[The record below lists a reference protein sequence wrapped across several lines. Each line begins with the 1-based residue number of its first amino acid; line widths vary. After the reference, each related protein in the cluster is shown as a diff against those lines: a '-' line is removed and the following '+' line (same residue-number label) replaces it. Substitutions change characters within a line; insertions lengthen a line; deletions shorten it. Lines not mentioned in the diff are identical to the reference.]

1 MNVIRL
7 SQVEVAFG
15 DRKILDTQ
23 SLVIDSGERVVLIG
37 RNGAGKSTLLKVI
50 SGEVVLDDGNRWVKD
65 EARIAYLDQTVPPAL
80 DHSIYEIVLSG
91 LGDIGNYLSRYESL
105 AKDSELT
112 SKKDLDEFSR
122 LTEQLDLLEGWDLKH
137 RVDKILS
144 DLNLD
149 GLQDMNS
156 SSGGM
161 RRRAMLAKALVSNP
175 ELLLLDEPTNHLDI
189 EAIDELQQTLMNL
202 DTALVLVSHDRSLI
216 DAVATRIVEIDRGQ
230 LTSYPGSFAEYQV
243 RKDKENEEELV
254 SNKLFDK
261 QLAKEESWIREGIK
275 ARRTR
280 NEGRVRRLEQMRR
293 ERSQREQRQGNVKL
307 SIEEGQ
313 KSGSTVVEF
322 DQVEFS
328 YEEKILN
335 NFSSLVRRGD
345 RIGVIG
351 RNGSGKS
358 TLLKLMLGEMSPDSG
373 TIKLGTNLEVAYFDQ
388 QRESLDSSKT
398 VKDSVADGN
407 DYVQIGGERRH
418 VVGYLGDFLFSP
430 HYMNAKVS
438 RLSGGEKNRLLLA
451 KLFAKPANLLVLD
464 EPTNDLD
471 IETLELLEEL
481 LTDFQGTVVL
491 VSHDRAFLDG
501 IVTSTMVFEEG
512 KGLNEYV
519 GGYSDWQKQSR
530 KATQVKSDPVNNVLS
545 EKPLQKNQP
554 KKNNKR
560 LGFNER
566 RELEDL
572 PGRIEAL
579 ESELEALTLRMGA
592 ADFYAQDG
600 DAIKLAGQRLA
611 ELNEELESAYL
622 RWEALSERE
631 ETTEENRRKE

>member
-7 SQVEVAFG
+7 SEVEVAFG
-15 DRKILDTQ
+15 DRKVLDNQ
-23 SLVIDSGERVVLIG
+23 SLVINNGERVVLIG

-50 SGEVVLDDGNRWVKD
+50 SGEVGLDDGVRWVKD
-65 EARIAYLDQTVPPAL
+65 DARVAYLDQTVPPAL
-80 DHSIYEIVLSG
+80 DQSIYEVVLSG
-91 LGDIGNYLSRYESL
+91 LGDIGDCLSRYESL
-105 AKDSELT
+105 ANDPDLT
-112 SKKDLDEFSR
+112 DKKNLDEFSR
-122 LTEQLDLLEGWDLKH
+122 LTQQLDLLEGWDLKH
-137 RVDKILS
+137 RVDKILT

-149 GLQDMNS
+149 GRQDMNS

-161 RRRAMLAKALVSNP
+161 RRRAMLARALVSNP

-216 DAVATRIVEIDRGQ
+216 DAVSTRIIEIDRGQ
-230 LTSYPGSFAEYQV
+230 LTSYPGSFAEYKA
-243 RKDKENEEELV
+243 RKDKENEEELA

-261 QLAKEESWIREGIK
+261 QLAKEEAWIREGIK

-293 ERSQREQRQGNVKL
+293 ERSQREERQANVRL
-307 SIEEGQ
+307 AIEEGQ

-322 DQVEFS
+322 DQVGFS
-328 YEEKILN
+328 YEDKILN
-335 NFSSLVRRGD
+335 NFSSVVRRGD
-345 RIGVIG
+345 RVGVIG

-358 TLLKLMLGEMSPDSG
+358 TLLKLMLGKISPDSG
-373 TIKLGTNLEVAYFDQ
+373 SVKLGTNLEVAYFDQ
-388 QRESLDSSKT
+388 QRESLDSTKT
-398 VKDSVADGN
+398 VKESVADGN

-418 VVGYLGDFLFSP
+418 VVGYLGDFLFPP

-451 KLFAKPANLLVLD
+451 KLFARPANLLVLD

-501 IVTSTMVFEEG
+501 IVTSTMVFEEDQ
-512 KGLNEYV
+512 GLKEYV
-519 GGYSDWQKQSR
+519 GGYSDWQKQLR
-530 KATQVKSDPVNNVLS
+530 KEVKGKSELVNNAS
-545 EKPLQKNQP
+545 QKSPLQKP
-554 KKNNKR
+554 KSKKNPNR

-566 RELEDL
+566 RELEEM
-572 PGRIEAL
+572 PERIEAL
-579 ESELEALTLRMGA
+579 ESELQELTSRMGS
-592 ADFYAQDG
+592 ADFYSQEG
-600 DAIKLAGQRLA
+600 EAIKLASQRLA
-611 ELNEELESAYL
+611 ELNEELEAAYL
-622 RWEALSERE
+622 RWETLSRLE
-631 ETTEENRRKE
+631 ETTE

>member
-7 SQVEVAFG
+7 SEVEVAFG
-15 DRKILDTQ
+15 DRKILDNQ
-23 SLVIDSGERVVLIG
+23 SLVINNGERVVLIG

-50 SGEVVLDDGNRWVKD
+50 SGEVGLDDGIRWVKD
-65 EARIAYLDQTVPPAL
+65 DARVAYLDQTVPPAL
-80 DHSIYEIVLSG
+80 DQSIYEVVLSG
-91 LGDIGNYLSRYESL
+91 LGDIGDCLSRYESL
-105 AKDSELT
+105 ANDPDLT
-112 SKKDLDEFSR
+112 NKKNLDEFSR
-122 LTEQLDLLEGWDLKH
+122 LTQQLDLLEGWDLKH
-137 RVDKILS
+137 RVDKILT

-149 GLQDMNS
+149 GRQDMNS

-161 RRRAMLAKALVSNP
+161 RRRAMLARALVSNP

-216 DAVATRIVEIDRGQ
+216 DAVSTRIIEIDRGQ
-230 LTSYPGSFAEYQV
+230 LTSYPGSFAEYKA
-243 RKDKENEEELV
+243 RKDKENEEELE

-261 QLAKEESWIREGIK
+261 QLAKEEAWIREGIK

-293 ERSQREQRQGNVKL
+293 ERSQREKRQANVRL
-307 SIEEGQ
+307 AIEEGQ

-322 DQVEFS
+322 DQVGFS
-328 YEEKILN
+328 YEDKILN
-335 NFSSLVRRGD
+335 NFSSVVRRGD
-345 RIGVIG
+345 RVGVIG

-358 TLLKLMLGEMSPDSG
+358 TLLKLMLGKISPDSG
-373 TIKLGTNLEVAYFDQ
+373 SVKLGTNLEVAYFDQ
-388 QRESLDSSKT
+388 QRESLDSTKT
-398 VKDSVADGN
+398 VKESVADGN
-407 DYVQIGGERRH
+407 DYVQIAGERRH
-418 VVGYLGDFLFSP
+418 VVGYLGDFLFPP

-451 KLFAKPANLLVLD
+451 KLFARPANLLVLD

-501 IVTSTMVFEEG
+501 IVTSTMVFEEDQ
-512 KGLNEYV
+512 GLKEYV
-519 GGYSDWQKQSR
+519 GGYSDWQKQLL
-530 KATQVKSDPVNNVLS
+530 KEVKGKSELVNNASQKKL
-545 EKPLQKNQP
+545 LQKP
-554 KKNNKR
+554 KSKKNPNR

-566 RELEDL
+566 RELEEM
-572 PGRIEAL
+572 PERIEAL
-579 ESELEALTLRMGA
+579 ESELQVLTSRMGS
-592 ADFYAQDG
+592 ADFYSQEG
-600 DAIKLAGQRLA
+600 EAIKLASHRLA
-611 ELNEELESAYL
+611 ELNEELEAAYL
-622 RWEALSERE
+622 RWETLSRLE
-631 ETTEENRRKE
+631 ETTE

>member
-7 SQVEVAFG
+7 SEVEVAFG
-15 DRKILDTQ
+15 DRKILDNQ
-23 SLVIDSGERVVLIG
+23 SLVINNGERVVLIG

-50 SGEVVLDDGNRWVKD
+50 SGEVGLDDGVRWVKD
-65 EARIAYLDQTVPPAL
+65 DARVAYLDQTVPPVL
-80 DHSIYEIVLSG
+80 DQSIYEVVLSG
-91 LGDIGNYLSRYESL
+91 LGDIGDCLSRYELL
-105 AKDSELT
+105 ANDSDLT
-112 SKKDLDEFSR
+112 SKKNLDEFSR
-122 LTEQLDLLEGWDLKH
+122 LTQQLDLLEGWDLKH
-137 RVDKILS
+137 RVDKMLT

-149 GLQDMNS
+149 GRQDMNS

-161 RRRAMLAKALVSNP
+161 RRRAMLARALVSNP

-216 DAVATRIVEIDRGQ
+216 DAVSTRIIEIDRGQ
-230 LTSYPGSFAEYQV
+230 LTSYPGSFAEYKA
-243 RKDKENEEELV
+243 RKDKENEEELA

-261 QLAKEESWIREGIK
+261 QLAKEEAWIREGIK

-293 ERSQREQRQGNVKL
+293 ERSQREERQANVRL
-307 SIEEGQ
+307 AIEEGQ

-322 DQVEFS
+322 DQVGFS
-328 YEEKILN
+328 YEDKILN
-335 NFSSLVRRGD
+335 NFSSVVRRGD
-345 RIGVIG
+345 RVGVIG

-358 TLLKLMLGEMSPDSG
+358 TLLKLMLGKISPDSG
-373 TIKLGTNLEVAYFDQ
+373 SVKLGTNLEVAYFDQ
-388 QRESLDSSKT
+388 QRESLDSTKT
-398 VKDSVADGN
+398 VKESVADGN
-407 DYVQIGGERRH
+407 DYVQIAGERRH
-418 VVGYLGDFLFSP
+418 VVGYLGDFLFPP

-451 KLFAKPANLLVLD
+451 KLFARPANLLVLD

-501 IVTSTMVFEEG
+501 IVTSTMVFEEDQ
-512 KGLNEYV
+512 GLKEYV
-519 GGYSDWQKQSR
+519 GGYSDWQKQLLKEAKGKR
-530 KATQVKSDPVNNVLS
+530 ELVNNAS
-545 EKPLQKNQP
+545 QKKPLQKTQS
-554 KKNNKR
+554 KKNPNR

-566 RELEDL
+566 RELEEM
-572 PGRIEAL
+572 PERIEAL
-579 ESELEALTLRMGA
+579 ESELQVLTSRMGS
-592 ADFYAQDG
+592 ADFYSQEG
-600 DAIKLAGQRLA
+600 EAIKLASQRLA
-611 ELNEELESAYL
+611 ELNEELEAAYL
-622 RWEALSERE
+622 RWETLSRLE
-631 ETTEENRRKE
+631 ETTE

>member
-7 SQVEVAFG
+7 SDVEVAFG

-23 SLVIDSGERVVLIG
+23 SLAINSGERVVLIG

-50 SGEVVLDDGNRWVKD
+50 SGEVALDDGIRWVKD
-65 EARIAYLDQTVPPAL
+65 EARVAYLDQTVPPAL
-80 DHSIYEIVLSG
+80 DQSIYEVVLSG
-91 LGDIGNYLSRYESL
+91 LGDIGDCLSRYELL
-105 AKDSELT
+105 ANDSDLT
-112 SKKDLDEFSR
+112 SKKNLDEFSR
-122 LTEQLDLLEGWDLKH
+122 LTQQLDLLEGWDLKH
-137 RVDKILS
+137 RVDKMLT

-149 GLQDMNS
+149 GRQDMNS

-216 DAVATRIVEIDRGQ
+216 DAVSTRIVEIDRGQ
-230 LTSYPGSFAEYQV
+230 LTSYPGSFAEYKV
-243 RKDKENEEELV
+243 RKDKENEEELA

-293 ERSQREQRQGNVKL
+293 ERSQREERQGSVRL
-307 SIEEGQ
+307 GIEEGQ

-322 DQVEFS
+322 DGVGFS
-328 YEEKILN
+328 YEDEIMK

-345 RIGVIG
+345 RVGVIG

-358 TLLKLMLGEMSPDSG
+358 TLLKLMLGEISPDSG
-373 TIKLGTNLEVAYFDQ
+373 SIKLGTNLEVAYFDQ
-388 QRESLDSSKT
+388 QRESLDSTKT
-398 VKDSVADGN
+398 VKDSVAEGN
-407 DYVQIGGERRH
+407 DYVQIGEERRH
-418 VVGYLGDFLFSP
+418 VVGYLGDFLFPP

-451 KLFAKPANLLVLD
+451 KLFARPANLLVLD

-512 KGLNEYV
+512 KGLTEYV
-519 GGYSDWQKQSR
+519 GGYSDWQKQLR
-530 KATQVKSDPVNNVLS
+530 KEDENRSEPVNDAPLK
-545 EKPLQKNQP
+545 KPLQKNQF
-554 KKNNKR
+554 KKNTKR
-560 LGFNER
+560 LGFIER
-566 RELEDL
+566 QELDDI
-572 PGRIEAL
+572 PDRIEAL
-579 ESELEALTLRMGA
+579 ESELEELTVQMGA
-592 ADFYAQDG
+592 ADFYSQDG
-600 DAIKLAGQRLA
+600 DVLKLAGQRLSK
-611 ELNEELESAYL
+611 LNEELEAAYL
-622 RWEALSERE
+622 RWEVLSERDE
-631 ETTEENRRKE
+631 PTE

>member
-7 SQVEVAFG
+7 SEVEVAFG
-15 DRKILDTQ
+15 DRKILDNQ
-23 SLVIDSGERVVLIG
+23 SLVINNGERVVLIG

-50 SGEVVLDDGNRWVKD
+50 SGEVGLDDGIRWVKD
-65 EARIAYLDQTVPPAL
+65 DARVAYLDQTVPPAL
-80 DHSIYEIVLSG
+80 DQSIYEVVLSG
-91 LGDIGNYLSRYESL
+91 LGDIGDCLSRYESL
-105 AKDSELT
+105 ANDPDLT
-112 SKKDLDEFSR
+112 DKKNLDEFSR
-122 LTEQLDLLEGWDLKH
+122 LTQQLDLLEGWDLKH
-137 RVDKILS
+137 RVDKILT

-149 GLQDMNS
+149 GRQDMNS

-161 RRRAMLAKALVSNP
+161 RRRAMLARALVSNP

-216 DAVATRIVEIDRGQ
+216 DAVSTRIIEIDRGQ
-230 LTSYPGSFAEYQV
+230 LTSYPGSFAEYKA
-243 RKDKENEEELV
+243 RKDKENEEELA

-261 QLAKEESWIREGIK
+261 QLAKEEAWIREGIK

-293 ERSQREQRQGNVKL
+293 ERSQREERQANVRL
-307 SIEEGQ
+307 AIEEGQ
-313 KSGSTVVEF
+313 KSGSMVVEF
-322 DQVEFS
+322 DQVGFS
-328 YEEKILN
+328 YEDKILN
-335 NFSSLVRRGD
+335 NFSSVVRRGD
-345 RIGVIG
+345 RVGVIG

-358 TLLKLMLGEMSPDSG
+358 TLLKLMLGKISPDSG
-373 TIKLGTNLEVAYFDQ
+373 SVKLGTNLEVAYFDQ
-388 QRESLDSSKT
+388 QRESLDSTKT
-398 VKDSVADGN
+398 VKESVADGN

-418 VVGYLGDFLFSP
+418 VVGYLGDFLFPP

-451 KLFAKPANLLVLD
+451 KLFARPANLLVLD

-501 IVTSTMVFEEG
+501 IVTSTMVFEEDQ
-512 KGLNEYV
+512 GLKEYV
-519 GGYSDWQKQSR
+519 GGYSDWQKQLL
-530 KATQVKSDPVNNVLS
+530 KEAKGKSELVNNAS
-545 EKPLQKNQP
+545 QKKPLQKTQS
-554 KKNNKR
+554 KKNPNR

-566 RELEDL
+566 RELEEM
-572 PGRIEAL
+572 PERIEAL
-579 ESELEALTLRMGA
+579 ESELQVLTSRMGS
-592 ADFYAQDG
+592 ADFYSQEG
-600 DAIKLAGQRLA
+600 EAIKLASQRLA
-611 ELNEELESAYL
+611 ELNEELEAAYL
-622 RWEALSERE
+622 RWETLSRLE
-631 ETTEENRRKE
+631 ETTE

>member
-7 SQVEVAFG
+7 SEVEVAFG
-15 DRKILDTQ
+15 DRKILDNQ
-23 SLVIDSGERVVLIG
+23 SLVINNGERVVLIG

-50 SGEVVLDDGNRWVKD
+50 SGEVGLDDGVRWVKD
-65 EARIAYLDQTVPPAL
+65 DARVAYLDQTVPPAL
-80 DHSIYEIVLSG
+80 DQSIYEVVLSG
-91 LGDIGNYLSRYESL
+91 LGDIGDCLSRYESL
-105 AKDSELT
+105 ANDPDLT
-112 SKKDLDEFSR
+112 NKKNLDEFSR
-122 LTEQLDLLEGWDLKH
+122 LTQQLDLLEGWDLKH
-137 RVDKILS
+137 RVDKILT

-149 GLQDMNS
+149 GRQDMNS

-161 RRRAMLAKALVSNP
+161 RRRAMLARALVSNP

-216 DAVATRIVEIDRGQ
+216 DAVSTRIIEIDRGQ
-230 LTSYPGSFAEYQV
+230 LTSYPGSFAEYKA
-243 RKDKENEEELV
+243 RKDKENEEELA

-261 QLAKEESWIREGIK
+261 QLAKEEAWIREGIK

-293 ERSQREQRQGNVKL
+293 ERSQREERQANVRL
-307 SIEEGQ
+307 AIEEGQ

-322 DQVEFS
+322 DQVGFS
-328 YEEKILN
+328 YEDKILN
-335 NFSSLVRRGD
+335 NFSSVVRRGD
-345 RIGVIG
+345 RVGVIG

-358 TLLKLMLGEMSPDSG
+358 TLLKLMLGKISPDSG
-373 TIKLGTNLEVAYFDQ
+373 SVKLGTNLEVAYFDQ
-388 QRESLDSSKT
+388 QRESLDSTKT
-398 VKDSVADGN
+398 VKESVADGN
-407 DYVQIGGERRH
+407 DYVQIAGERRH
-418 VVGYLGDFLFSP
+418 VVGYLGDFLFPP

-451 KLFAKPANLLVLD
+451 KLFARPANLLVLD

-501 IVTSTMVFEEG
+501 IVTSTMVFEEDQ
-512 KGLNEYV
+512 GLKEYV
-519 GGYSDWQKQSR
+519 GGYSDWQKQLL
-530 KATQVKSDPVNNVLS
+530 KEVKGKSELVNNAS
-545 EKPLQKNQP
+545 QKKPLQKP
-554 KKNNKR
+554 KSKKNPNR

-566 RELEDL
+566 RELEEM
-572 PGRIEAL
+572 PERIEAL
-579 ESELEALTLRMGA
+579 ESELQVLTSRMGS
-592 ADFYAQDG
+592 ADFYSQEG
-600 DAIKLAGQRLA
+600 EAIKLASQRLA
-611 ELNEELESAYL
+611 ELNEELEAAYL
-622 RWEALSERE
+622 RWETLSRLE
-631 ETTEENRRKE
+631 ETKE

>member
-7 SQVEVAFG
+7 SEVEVAFG
-15 DRKILDTQ
+15 DRKILDNQ
-23 SLVIDSGERVVLIG
+23 SLVINNGERVVLIG

-50 SGEVVLDDGNRWVKD
+50 SGEVGLDDGIRWVKD
-65 EARIAYLDQTVPPAL
+65 DARVAYLDQTVPPAL
-80 DHSIYEIVLSG
+80 DQSIYEVVLSG
-91 LGDIGNYLSRYESL
+91 LGDIGDCLSRYESL
-105 AKDSELT
+105 ANDPDLNN
-112 SKKDLDEFSR
+112 KKNLDEFSR
-122 LTEQLDLLEGWDLKH
+122 LTQQLDLLEGWDLKH
-137 RVDKILS
+137 RVDKILT

-149 GLQDMNS
+149 GRQDMNS

-161 RRRAMLAKALVSNP
+161 RRRAMLARALVSNP

-216 DAVATRIVEIDRGQ
+216 DAVSTRIIEIDRGQ
-230 LTSYPGSFAEYQV
+230 LTSYPGSFAEYKA
-243 RKDKENEEELV
+243 RKDKENEEELA

-261 QLAKEESWIREGIK
+261 QLAKEEAWIREGIK

-293 ERSQREQRQGNVKL
+293 ERSQREERQANVRL
-307 SIEEGQ
+307 AIEEGQ
-313 KSGSTVVEF
+313 KSGSMVVEF
-322 DQVEFS
+322 DQVGFS
-328 YEEKILN
+328 YEDKILN
-335 NFSSLVRRGD
+335 NFSSVVRRGD
-345 RIGVIG
+345 RVGVIG

-358 TLLKLMLGEMSPDSG
+358 TLLKLMLGKISPDSG
-373 TIKLGTNLEVAYFDQ
+373 SVKLGTNLEVAYFDQ
-388 QRESLDSSKT
+388 QRESLDSTKT
-398 VKDSVADGN
+398 VKESVADGN

-418 VVGYLGDFLFSP
+418 VVGYLGDFLFPP

-451 KLFAKPANLLVLD
+451 KLFARPANLLVLD

-501 IVTSTMVFEEG
+501 IVTSTMVFEEDQ
-512 KGLNEYV
+512 GLKEYV
-519 GGYSDWQKQSR
+519 GGYSDWQKQLL
-530 KATQVKSDPVNNVLS
+530 KEAKGKSELVNNAS
-545 EKPLQKNQP
+545 QKKPLQKTQS
-554 KKNNKR
+554 KKNPNR

-566 RELEDL
+566 RELEDM
-572 PGRIEAL
+572 PERIEAL
-579 ESELEALTLRMGA
+579 ESELQVLTSRMGS
-592 ADFYAQDG
+592 ADFYSQEG
-600 DAIKLAGQRLA
+600 EAIKLASQRLA
-611 ELNEELESAYL
+611 ELNEELEAAYL
-622 RWEALSERE
+622 RWETLSRLE
-631 ETTEENRRKE
+631 ETTE

>member
-7 SQVEVAFG
+7 SEVEVAFG
-15 DRKILDTQ
+15 DRKVLDNQ
-23 SLVIDSGERVVLIG
+23 SLVINNGERVVLIG

-50 SGEVVLDDGNRWVKD
+50 SGEVGLDDGVRWVKD
-65 EARIAYLDQTVPPAL
+65 DARVAYLDQTVPPAL
-80 DHSIYEIVLSG
+80 DQSIYEVVLSG
-91 LGDIGNYLSRYESL
+91 LGDIGDCLSRYESL
-105 AKDSELT
+105 ANDPDLND
-112 SKKDLDEFSR
+112 KKNLDEFSR
-122 LTEQLDLLEGWDLKH
+122 LTQQLDLLEGWDLKH
-137 RVDKILS
+137 RVDKILT

-149 GLQDMNS
+149 GRQDMNS

-161 RRRAMLAKALVSNP
+161 RRRAMLARALVSNP

-216 DAVATRIVEIDRGQ
+216 DAVSTRIIEIDRGQ
-230 LTSYPGSFAEYQV
+230 LTSYPGSFAEYKA
-243 RKDKENEEELV
+243 RKDKENEEELE

-261 QLAKEESWIREGIK
+261 QLAKEEAWIREGIK

-293 ERSQREQRQGNVKL
+293 ERSQGEERQANVRL
-307 SIEEGQ
+307 AIEEGQ

-322 DQVEFS
+322 DQVGFS
-328 YEEKILN
+328 YEDKILN
-335 NFSSLVRRGD
+335 NFSSVVRRGD
-345 RIGVIG
+345 RVGVIG

-358 TLLKLMLGEMSPDSG
+358 TLLKLMLGKISPDSG
-373 TIKLGTNLEVAYFDQ
+373 SVKLGTNLEVAYFDQ
-388 QRESLDSSKT
+388 QRESLDSTKT
-398 VKDSVADGN
+398 VKESVADGN
-407 DYVQIGGERRH
+407 DYVQIAGERRH
-418 VVGYLGDFLFSP
+418 VVGYLGDFLFPP

-451 KLFAKPANLLVLD
+451 KLFARPANLLVLD

-501 IVTSTMVFEEG
+501 IVTSTMVFEEDQ
-512 KGLNEYV
+512 GLKEYV
-519 GGYSDWQKQSR
+519 GGYSDWQKQLL
-530 KATQVKSDPVNNVLS
+530 KEAKGKSELVNNAS
-545 EKPLQKNQP
+545 PKKPLQKTQS
-554 KKNNKR
+554 KKNPNR

-566 RELEDL
+566 RELEEM
-572 PGRIEAL
+572 PERIEAL
-579 ESELEALTLRMGA
+579 ESELQVLTSRMGS
-592 ADFYAQDG
+592 ADFYSQEG
-600 DAIKLAGQRLA
+600 EAIKLASQRLA
-611 ELNEELESAYL
+611 ELNEELEAAYL
-622 RWEALSERE
+622 RWETLSRLE
-631 ETTEENRRKE
+631 ETTE

>member
-7 SQVEVAFG
+7 SEVEVAFG
-15 DRKILDTQ
+15 DRKILDNQ
-23 SLVIDSGERVVLIG
+23 SLVINNGERVVLIG

-50 SGEVVLDDGNRWVKD
+50 SGEVGLDDGIRWVKD
-65 EARIAYLDQTVPPAL
+65 DARVAYLDQTVPPAL
-80 DHSIYEIVLSG
+80 DQSIYEVVLSG
-91 LGDIGNYLSRYESL
+91 LGDIGDCLSRYESL
-105 AKDSELT
+105 ANDPDLT
-112 SKKDLDEFSR
+112 NKKNLDEFSR
-122 LTEQLDLLEGWDLKH
+122 LTQQLDLLEGWDLKH
-137 RVDKILS
+137 RVDKILT

-149 GLQDMNS
+149 GRQDMNS

-161 RRRAMLAKALVSNP
+161 RRRAMLARALVSNP

-216 DAVATRIVEIDRGQ
+216 DAVSTRIIEIDRGQ
-230 LTSYPGSFAEYQV
+230 LTSYPGSFSEYKA
-243 RKDKENEEELV
+243 RKDKENEEELA

-261 QLAKEESWIREGIK
+261 QLAKEEAWIREGIK

-280 NEGRVRRLEQMRR
+280 NEGRVRRLEQMRQ
-293 ERSQREQRQGNVKL
+293 ERSQREERQGNVRL
-307 SIEEGQ
+307 AIEEGQ

-322 DQVEFS
+322 DQVGFS
-328 YEEKILN
+328 YEDKILN
-335 NFSSLVRRGD
+335 NFSSVVSRGD
-345 RIGVIG
+345 RVGVIG

-358 TLLKLMLGEMSPDSG
+358 TLLKLMLGKISPDSG
-373 TIKLGTNLEVAYFDQ
+373 SVKLGTNLEVAYFDQ
-388 QRESLDSSKT
+388 QRESLDSTKT
-398 VKDSVADGN
+398 VKESVADGN

-418 VVGYLGDFLFSP
+418 VVGYLGDFLFPP

-451 KLFAKPANLLVLD
+451 KLFARPANLLVLD

-512 KGLNEYV
+512 QGLKEYV
-519 GGYSDWQKQSR
+519 GGYSDWQKQLL
-530 KATQVKSDPVNNVLS
+530 KEVKGKSELVNNAS
-545 EKPLQKNQP
+545 QKKPLQKPQS
-554 KKNNKR
+554 KKNPNR

-566 RELEDL
+566 RELEDM
-572 PGRIEAL
+572 PERIEAL
-579 ESELEALTLRMGA
+579 ESELQVLTSRMGS
-592 ADFYAQDG
+592 ADFYSQEG
-600 DAIKLAGQRLA
+600 EAIKLASQRLA
-611 ELNEELESAYL
+611 ELNEELEAAYL
-622 RWEALSERE
+622 RWETLSRLE
-631 ETTEENRRKE
+631 ETTE

>member
-7 SQVEVAFG
+7 SEVEVAFG
-15 DRKILDTQ
+15 DRKILDNQ
-23 SLVIDSGERVVLIG
+23 SLVINNGERVVLIG

-50 SGEVVLDDGNRWVKD
+50 SGEVGLDDGVRWVKD
-65 EARIAYLDQTVPPAL
+65 DARVAYLDQTVPPAL
-80 DHSIYEIVLSG
+80 DQSIYEVVLSG
-91 LGDIGNYLSRYESL
+91 LGDIGDCLSRYESL
-105 AKDSELT
+105 ANDPDLT
-112 SKKDLDEFSR
+112 DKKNLDEFSR
-122 LTEQLDLLEGWDLKH
+122 LTQQLDLLEGWDLKH
-137 RVDKILS
+137 RVDKILT

-149 GLQDMNS
+149 GRQDMNS

-161 RRRAMLAKALVSNP
+161 RRRAMLARALVSNP

-216 DAVATRIVEIDRGQ
+216 DAVSTRIIEIDRGQ
-230 LTSYPGSFAEYQV
+230 LTSYPGSFAEYKA
-243 RKDKENEEELV
+243 RKDKENEEELA

-261 QLAKEESWIREGIK
+261 QLAKEEAWIREGIK

-293 ERSQREQRQGNVKL
+293 ERSQREERQANVRL
-307 SIEEGQ
+307 AIEEGQ
-313 KSGSTVVEF
+313 KSGSMVVEF
-322 DQVEFS
+322 DQVGFS
-328 YEEKILN
+328 YEDKILN
-335 NFSSLVRRGD
+335 NFSSVVRRGD
-345 RIGVIG
+345 RVGVIG

-358 TLLKLMLGEMSPDSG
+358 TLLKLMLGKISPDSG
-373 TIKLGTNLEVAYFDQ
+373 SVKLGTNLEVAYFDQ
-388 QRESLDSSKT
+388 QRESLDSTKT
-398 VKDSVADGN
+398 VKESVADGN

-418 VVGYLGDFLFSP
+418 VVGYLGDFLFPP

-451 KLFAKPANLLVLD
+451 KLFARPANLLVLD

-501 IVTSTMVFEEG
+501 IVTSTMVFEEDQ
-512 KGLNEYV
+512 GLKEYV
-519 GGYSDWQKQSR
+519 GGYSDWQKQLL
-530 KATQVKSDPVNNVLS
+530 KEVKGKSELVNNAS
-545 EKPLQKNQP
+545 QKKPLQKTQS
-554 KKNNKR
+554 KKNPNR

-566 RELEDL
+566 RELEEM
-572 PGRIEAL
+572 PERIEAL
-579 ESELEALTLRMGA
+579 ESELQVLTSRMGS
-592 ADFYAQDG
+592 ADFYSQEG
-600 DAIKLAGQRLA
+600 EAIKLASQRLA
-611 ELNEELESAYL
+611 ELNEELEAAYL
-622 RWEALSERE
+622 RWETLSRLE
-631 ETTEENRRKE
+631 ETTE

>member
-7 SQVEVAFG
+7 SEVEVAFG
-15 DRKILDTQ
+15 DRKILDNQ
-23 SLVIDSGERVVLIG
+23 SLVINNGERVVLIG

-50 SGEVVLDDGNRWVKD
+50 SGEVGLDDGIRWVKD
-65 EARIAYLDQTVPPAL
+65 DARVAYLDQTVPPAL
-80 DHSIYEIVLSG
+80 DQSIYEVVLSG
-91 LGDIGNYLSRYESL
+91 LGDIGDCLSRYESL
-105 AKDSELT
+105 ANDPDLT
-112 SKKDLDEFSR
+112 NKKNLDEFSR
-122 LTEQLDLLEGWDLKH
+122 LTQQLDLLEGWDLKH
-137 RVDKILS
+137 RVDKILT

-149 GLQDMNS
+149 GRQDMNS

-161 RRRAMLAKALVSNP
+161 RRRAMLARALVSNP

-216 DAVATRIVEIDRGQ
+216 DAVSTRIIEIDRGQ
-230 LTSYPGSFAEYQV
+230 LTSYPGSFAEYKA
-243 RKDKENEEELV
+243 RKDKENEEELA

-261 QLAKEESWIREGIK
+261 QLAKEEAWIREGIK

-293 ERSQREQRQGNVKL
+293 ERSQREERQANVRL
-307 SIEEGQ
+307 AIEEGQ

-322 DQVEFS
+322 DQVGFS
-328 YEEKILN
+328 YEDKILN
-335 NFSSLVRRGD
+335 NFSSVVRRGD
-345 RIGVIG
+345 RVGVIG

-358 TLLKLMLGEMSPDSG
+358 TLLKLMLGKISPDSG
-373 TIKLGTNLEVAYFDQ
+373 SVKLGTNLEVAYFDQ
-388 QRESLDSSKT
+388 QRESLDSTKT
-398 VKDSVADGN
+398 VKESVADGN

-418 VVGYLGDFLFSP
+418 VVGYLGDFLFPP

-451 KLFAKPANLLVLD
+451 KLFARPANLLVLD

-501 IVTSTMVFEEG
+501 IVTSTMVFEEDQ
-512 KGLNEYV
+512 GLKEYV
-519 GGYSDWQKQSR
+519 GGYSDWQKQLL
-530 KATQVKSDPVNNVLS
+530 KEVKGKSELVNNAS
-545 EKPLQKNQP
+545 QKKPLQKPQS
-554 KKNNKR
+554 KKNPNR

-566 RELEDL
+566 RELEEM
-572 PGRIEAL
+572 PERIEAL
-579 ESELEALTLRMGA
+579 ESELQVLTSRMGS
-592 ADFYAQDG
+592 ADFYSQEG
-600 DAIKLAGQRLA
+600 EAIKLASQRLA
-611 ELNEELESAYL
+611 ELNEELEAAYL
-622 RWEALSERE
+622 RWETLSRLE
-631 ETTEENRRKE
+631 ETTE

>member
-7 SQVEVAFG
+7 SEVEVAFG
-15 DRKILDTQ
+15 DRKILDNQ
-23 SLVIDSGERVVLIG
+23 SLVINNGERVVLIG

-50 SGEVVLDDGNRWVKD
+50 SGEVGLDDGVRWVKD
-65 EARIAYLDQTVPPAL
+65 DARVAYLDQTVPPVL
-80 DHSIYEIVLSG
+80 DQSIYEVVLSG
-91 LGDIGNYLSRYESL
+91 LGDIGDCLSRYESL
-105 AKDSELT
+105 ANDPDLT
-112 SKKDLDEFSR
+112 DKKNLDEFSR
-122 LTEQLDLLEGWDLKH
+122 LTQQLDLLEGWDLKH
-137 RVDKILS
+137 RVDKILT

-149 GLQDMNS
+149 GRQDMNS

-161 RRRAMLAKALVSNP
+161 RRRAMLARALVSNP

-216 DAVATRIVEIDRGQ
+216 DAVSTRIIEIDRGQ
-230 LTSYPGSFAEYQV
+230 LTSYPGSFAEYKA
-243 RKDKENEEELV
+243 RKDKENEEELA

-261 QLAKEESWIREGIK
+261 QLAKEEAWIREGIK

-293 ERSQREQRQGNVKL
+293 ERSQREERQANVRL
-307 SIEEGQ
+307 AIEEGQ
-313 KSGSTVVEF
+313 KSGSMVVEF
-322 DQVEFS
+322 DQVGFS
-328 YEEKILN
+328 YEDKILN
-335 NFSSLVRRGD
+335 NFSSVVRRGD
-345 RIGVIG
+345 RVGVIG

-358 TLLKLMLGEMSPDSG
+358 TLLKLMLGKISPDSG
-373 TIKLGTNLEVAYFDQ
+373 SVKLGTNLEVAYFDQ
-388 QRESLDSSKT
+388 QRESLDSTKT
-398 VKDSVADGN
+398 VKESVADGN

-418 VVGYLGDFLFSP
+418 VVGYLGDFLFPP

-451 KLFAKPANLLVLD
+451 KLFARPANLLVLD

-501 IVTSTMVFEEG
+501 IVTSTMVFEEDQ
-512 KGLNEYV
+512 GLKEYV
-519 GGYSDWQKQSR
+519 GGYSDWQKQLL
-530 KATQVKSDPVNNVLS
+530 KEVKGKSELINNAS
-545 EKPLQKNQP
+545 QKKPLQKTQS
-554 KKNNKR
+554 KKNPNR

-566 RELEDL
+566 RELEDM
-572 PGRIEAL
+572 PERIEAL
-579 ESELEALTLRMGA
+579 ESELQVLTSQMGS
-592 ADFYAQDG
+592 ADFYSQEG
-600 DAIKLAGQRLA
+600 EEIKLASQRLA
-611 ELNEELESAYL
+611 ELNEELEAAYL
-622 RWEALSERE
+622 RWETLSRLE
-631 ETTEENRRKE
+631 ETTE

>member
-7 SQVEVAFG
+7 SEVEVAFG
-15 DRKILDTQ
+15 DRKVLDNQ
-23 SLVIDSGERVVLIG
+23 SLVINNGERVVLIG

-50 SGEVVLDDGNRWVKD
+50 SGEVGLDDGVRWVKD
-65 EARIAYLDQTVPPAL
+65 DARVAYLDQTVPPAL
-80 DHSIYEIVLSG
+80 DQSIYEVVLSG
-91 LGDIGNYLSRYESL
+91 LGDIGDCLSRYESL
-105 AKDSELT
+105 ANDPDLT
-112 SKKDLDEFSR
+112 NKKNLDEFSR
-122 LTEQLDLLEGWDLKH
+122 LTQQLDLLEGWDLKH
-137 RVDKILS
+137 RVDKILT

-149 GLQDMNS
+149 GRQDMNS

-216 DAVATRIVEIDRGQ
+216 DAVSTRIIEIDRGQ
-230 LTSYPGSFAEYQV
+230 LTSYPGSFAEYKA
-243 RKDKENEEELV
+243 RKDKENEEELE

-261 QLAKEESWIREGIK
+261 QLAKEEAWIREGIK

-280 NEGRVRRLEQMRR
+280 NEGRVRRLEQMRQ
-293 ERSQREQRQGNVKL
+293 ERSQREERQGNVRL
-307 SIEEGQ
+307 AIEEGQ

-322 DQVEFS
+322 DQVGFS
-328 YEEKILN
+328 YEDKILN
-335 NFSSLVRRGD
+335 NFSSVVRRGD
-345 RIGVIG
+345 RVGVIG

-358 TLLKLMLGEMSPDSG
+358 TLLKLMLGKISPDSG
-373 TIKLGTNLEVAYFDQ
+373 SVKLGTNLEVAYFDQ
-388 QRESLDSSKT
+388 QRESLDSTKT
-398 VKDSVADGN
+398 VKESVADGN

-418 VVGYLGDFLFSP
+418 VVGYLGDFLFPP

-451 KLFAKPANLLVLD
+451 KLFARPANLLVLD

-501 IVTSTMVFEEG
+501 IVTSTMVFEEDQ
-512 KGLNEYV
+512 GLKEYV
-519 GGYSDWQKQSR
+519 GGYSDWQKQLR
-530 KATQVKSDPVNNVLS
+530 KEVKGKSELVNNAS
-545 EKPLQKNQP
+545 QKSPLQKP
-554 KKNNKR
+554 KSKKNPNR

-566 RELEDL
+566 RELEEM
-572 PGRIEAL
+572 PERIEAL
-579 ESELEALTLRMGA
+579 ENELQVLTSRMGS
-592 ADFYAQDG
+592 ADFYSQEG
-600 DAIKLAGQRLA
+600 EAIKLASQRLA
-611 ELNEELESAYL
+611 ELNEELEAAYL
-622 RWEALSERE
+622 RWETLSRLE
-631 ETTEENRRKE
+631 ETTE

>member
-7 SQVEVAFG
+7 SEVEVAFG
-15 DRKILDTQ
+15 DRKILDNQ
-23 SLVIDSGERVVLIG
+23 SLVINNGERVVLIG

-50 SGEVVLDDGNRWVKD
+50 SGEVGLDDGVRWVKD
-65 EARIAYLDQTVPPAL
+65 DARVAYLDQTVPPAL
-80 DHSIYEIVLSG
+80 DQSIYEVVLSG
-91 LGDIGNYLSRYESL
+91 LGDIGDCLSRYESL
-105 AKDSELT
+105 ANDPDLT
-112 SKKDLDEFSR
+112 DKKNLDEFSR
-122 LTEQLDLLEGWDLKH
+122 LTQQLDLLEGWDLKH
-137 RVDKILS
+137 RVDKILT

-149 GLQDMNS
+149 GRQDMNS

-161 RRRAMLAKALVSNP
+161 RRRAMLARALVSNP

-216 DAVATRIVEIDRGQ
+216 DAVSTRIIEIDRGQ
-230 LTSYPGSFAEYQV
+230 LTSYPGSFAEYKA
-243 RKDKENEEELV
+243 RKDKENEEELA

-261 QLAKEESWIREGIK
+261 QLAKEEAWIREGIK

-293 ERSQREQRQGNVKL
+293 ERSQREERQANVRL
-307 SIEEGQ
+307 AIEEGQ

-322 DQVEFS
+322 DQVGFS
-328 YEEKILN
+328 YEDKILN
-335 NFSSLVRRGD
+335 NFSSVVRRGD
-345 RIGVIG
+345 RVGVIG

-358 TLLKLMLGEMSPDSG
+358 TLLKLMLGKISPDSG
-373 TIKLGTNLEVAYFDQ
+373 SVKLGTNLEVAYFDQ
-388 QRESLDSSKT
+388 QRESLDSTKT
-398 VKDSVADGN
+398 VKESVADGN
-407 DYVQIGGERRH
+407 DYVQIAGERRH
-418 VVGYLGDFLFSP
+418 VVGYLGDFLFPP

-451 KLFAKPANLLVLD
+451 KLFARPANLLVLD

-501 IVTSTMVFEEG
+501 IVTSTMVFEEDQ
-512 KGLNEYV
+512 GLKEYV
-519 GGYSDWQKQSR
+519 GGYSDWQKQLL
-530 KATQVKSDPVNNVLS
+530 KEVKGKSELVNNAS
-545 EKPLQKNQP
+545 QKKPLQKTQS
-554 KKNNKR
+554 KKNPNR

-566 RELEDL
+566 RELEEM
-572 PGRIEAL
+572 PERIEAL
-579 ESELEALTLRMGA
+579 ESELQVLTSRMGS
-592 ADFYAQDG
+592 ADFYSQEG
-600 DAIKLAGQRLA
+600 EAIKLASQRLA
-611 ELNEELESAYL
+611 ELNEELEAAYL
-622 RWEALSERE
+622 RWETLSRLE
-631 ETTEENRRKE
+631 ETTE

>member
-7 SQVEVAFG
+7 SEVEVAFG
-15 DRKILDTQ
+15 DRKILDNQ
-23 SLVIDSGERVVLIG
+23 SLVINNGERVVLIG

-50 SGEVVLDDGNRWVKD
+50 SGEVGLDDGVRWVKD
-65 EARIAYLDQTVPPAL
+65 DARVAYLDQTVPPAL
-80 DHSIYEIVLSG
+80 DQSIYEVVLSG
-91 LGDIGNYLSRYESL
+91 LGDIGDCLSRYESL
-105 AKDSELT
+105 ANDPDLT
-112 SKKDLDEFSR
+112 DKKNLDEFSR
-122 LTEQLDLLEGWDLKH
+122 LTQQLDLLEGWDLKH
-137 RVDKILS
+137 RVDKILT

-149 GLQDMNS
+149 GRQDMNS

-161 RRRAMLAKALVSNP
+161 RRRAMLARALVSNP

-216 DAVATRIVEIDRGQ
+216 DAVSTRIIEIDRGQ
-230 LTSYPGSFAEYQV
+230 LTSYPGSFAEYKA
-243 RKDKENEEELV
+243 RKDKENEEELA

-261 QLAKEESWIREGIK
+261 QLAKEEAWIREGIK

-293 ERSQREQRQGNVKL
+293 ERSQREERQANVRL
-307 SIEEGQ
+307 AIEEGQ

-322 DQVEFS
+322 DQVGFS
-328 YEEKILN
+328 YEDKILN
-335 NFSSLVRRGD
+335 NFSSVVRRGD
-345 RIGVIG
+345 RVGVIG

-358 TLLKLMLGEMSPDSG
+358 TLLKLMLGKISPDSG
-373 TIKLGTNLEVAYFDQ
+373 SVKLGTNLEVAYFDQ
-388 QRESLDSSKT
+388 QRESLDSTKT
-398 VKDSVADGN
+398 VKESVADGN
-407 DYVQIGGERRH
+407 DYVQIAGERRH
-418 VVGYLGDFLFSP
+418 VVGYLGDFLFPP

-451 KLFAKPANLLVLD
+451 KLFARPANLLVLD

-501 IVTSTMVFEEG
+501 IVTSTMVFEEDQ
-512 KGLNEYV
+512 GLKEYV
-519 GGYSDWQKQSR
+519 GGYSDWQKQLL
-530 KATQVKSDPVNNVLS
+530 KEVKGKSELVNNAS
-545 EKPLQKNQP
+545 QKKPLQKPQS
-554 KKNNKR
+554 KKNPNR

-566 RELEDL
+566 RELEDM
-572 PGRIEAL
+572 PERIEAL
-579 ESELEALTLRMGA
+579 ESELQVLTSRMGS
-592 ADFYAQDG
+592 ADFYSQEG
-600 DAIKLAGQRLA
+600 EAIKLASQRLA
-611 ELNEELESAYL
+611 ELNEELEAAYL
-622 RWEALSERE
+622 RWETLSRLE
-631 ETTEENRRKE
+631 ETTE

>member
-7 SQVEVAFG
+7 SEVEVAFG
-15 DRKILDTQ
+15 DRKVLDNQ
-23 SLVIDSGERVVLIG
+23 SLVINNGERVVLIG

-50 SGEVVLDDGNRWVKD
+50 SGEVGLDDGVRWVKD
-65 EARIAYLDQTVPPAL
+65 DARVAYLDQTVPPAL
-80 DHSIYEIVLSG
+80 DQSIYEVVLSG
-91 LGDIGNYLSRYESL
+91 LGDIGDCLSRYESL
-105 AKDSELT
+105 ANDPDLT
-112 SKKDLDEFSR
+112 DKKNLDEFSR
-122 LTEQLDLLEGWDLKH
+122 LTQQLDLLEGWDLKH
-137 RVDKILS
+137 RVDKILT

-149 GLQDMNS
+149 GRQDMNS

-161 RRRAMLAKALVSNP
+161 RRRAMLARALVSNP

-216 DAVATRIVEIDRGQ
+216 DAVSTRIIEIDRGQ
-230 LTSYPGSFAEYQV
+230 LTSYPGSFAEYKA
-243 RKDKENEEELV
+243 RKDKENEEELA

-261 QLAKEESWIREGIK
+261 QLAKEEAWIREGIK

-293 ERSQREQRQGNVKL
+293 ERSQREERQANVRL
-307 SIEEGQ
+307 AIEEGQ
-313 KSGSTVVEF
+313 KSGSMVVEF
-322 DQVEFS
+322 DQVGFS
-328 YEEKILN
+328 YEDKILN
-335 NFSSLVRRGD
+335 NFSSVVRRGD
-345 RIGVIG
+345 RVGVIG

-358 TLLKLMLGEMSPDSG
+358 TLLKLMLGKISPDSG
-373 TIKLGTNLEVAYFDQ
+373 SVKLGTNLEVAYFDQ
-388 QRESLDSSKT
+388 QRESLDSTKT
-398 VKDSVADGN
+398 VKESVADGN

-418 VVGYLGDFLFSP
+418 VVGYLGDFLFPP

-451 KLFAKPANLLVLD
+451 KLFARPANLLVLD

-501 IVTSTMVFEEG
+501 IVTSTMVFEEDQ
-512 KGLNEYV
+512 GLKEYV
-519 GGYSDWQKQSR
+519 GGYSDWQKQLL
-530 KATQVKSDPVNNVLS
+530 KEVKGKSELVNNASQKKL
-545 EKPLQKNQP
+545 LQKP
-554 KKNNKR
+554 KSKKNPNR

-566 RELEDL
+566 RELEDM
-572 PGRIEAL
+572 PERIEAL
-579 ESELEALTLRMGA
+579 ESELQVLTSRMGS
-592 ADFYAQDG
+592 ADFYSQEG
-600 DAIKLAGQRLA
+600 EAIKLASQRLD
-611 ELNEELESAYL
+611 ELNEELEAAYL
-622 RWEALSERE
+622 RWETLSRLE
-631 ETTEENRRKE
+631 ETTE

>member
-7 SQVEVAFG
+7 SEVEVAFG
-15 DRKILDTQ
+15 DRKILDNQ
-23 SLVIDSGERVVLIG
+23 SLVINNGERVVLIG

-50 SGEVVLDDGNRWVKD
+50 SGEVGLDDGIRWVKD
-65 EARIAYLDQTVPPAL
+65 DARVAYLDQTVPPAL
-80 DHSIYEIVLSG
+80 DQSIYEVVLSG
-91 LGDIGNYLSRYESL
+91 LGDIGDCLSRYESL
-105 AKDSELT
+105 ANDPDLT
-112 SKKDLDEFSR
+112 NKKNLDEFSR
-122 LTEQLDLLEGWDLKH
+122 LTQQLDLLEGWDLKH
-137 RVDKILS
+137 RVDKILT

-149 GLQDMNS
+149 GRQDMNS

-161 RRRAMLAKALVSNP
+161 RRRAMLARALVSNP

-216 DAVATRIVEIDRGQ
+216 DAVSTRIIEIDRGQ
-230 LTSYPGSFAEYQV
+230 LTSYPGSFAEYKA
-243 RKDKENEEELV
+243 RKDKENEEELA

-261 QLAKEESWIREGIK
+261 QLAKEEAWIREGIK

-293 ERSQREQRQGNVKL
+293 ERSQREERQANVRL
-307 SIEEGQ
+307 AIEEGQ

-322 DQVEFS
+322 DQVGFS
-328 YEEKILN
+328 YEDKILN
-335 NFSSLVRRGD
+335 NFSSVVRRGD
-345 RIGVIG
+345 RVGVIG

-358 TLLKLMLGEMSPDSG
+358 TLLKLMLGKISPDSG
-373 TIKLGTNLEVAYFDQ
+373 SVKLGTNLEVAYFDQ
-388 QRESLDSSKT
+388 QRESLDSTKT
-398 VKDSVADGN
+398 VKESVADGN
-407 DYVQIGGERRH
+407 DYVQIAGERRH
-418 VVGYLGDFLFSP
+418 VVGYLGDFLFPP

-451 KLFAKPANLLVLD
+451 KLFARPANLLVLD

-501 IVTSTMVFEEG
+501 IVTSTMVFEEDQ
-512 KGLNEYV
+512 GLKEYV
-519 GGYSDWQKQSR
+519 GGYSDWQKQLL
-530 KATQVKSDPVNNVLS
+530 KEAKGKSELVNNAS
-545 EKPLQKNQP
+545 QKKPLQKTQS
-554 KKNNKR
+554 KKNPNR

-566 RELEDL
+566 RELEDM
-572 PGRIEAL
+572 PERIEAL
-579 ESELEALTLRMGA
+579 ESELQVLTSRMGS
-592 ADFYAQDG
+592 ADFYSQEG
-600 DAIKLAGQRLA
+600 EAIKLASQRLA
-611 ELNEELESAYL
+611 ELNEELEAAYL
-622 RWEALSERE
+622 RWETLSRLE
-631 ETTEENRRKE
+631 ETTE

>member
-7 SQVEVAFG
+7 SEVEVAFG
-15 DRKILDTQ
+15 DRKVLDNQ
-23 SLVIDSGERVVLIG
+23 SLVINNGERVVLIG

-50 SGEVVLDDGNRWVKD
+50 SGEVGLDDGVRWVKD
-65 EARIAYLDQTVPPAL
+65 DARVAYLDQTVPPAL
-80 DHSIYEIVLSG
+80 DQSIYEVVLSG
-91 LGDIGNYLSRYESL
+91 LGDIGDCLSRYESL
-105 AKDSELT
+105 ANDPDLND
-112 SKKDLDEFSR
+112 KKNLDEFSR
-122 LTEQLDLLEGWDLKH
+122 LTQQLDLLEGWDLKH
-137 RVDKILS
+137 RVDKILT

-149 GLQDMNS
+149 GRQDMNS

-161 RRRAMLAKALVSNP
+161 RRRAMLARALVSNP

-216 DAVATRIVEIDRGQ
+216 DAVSTRIIEIDRGQ
-230 LTSYPGSFAEYQV
+230 LTSYPGSFAEYKA
-243 RKDKENEEELV
+243 RKDKENEEELE

-261 QLAKEESWIREGIK
+261 QLAKEEAWIREGIK

-293 ERSQREQRQGNVKL
+293 ERSQREERQANVRL
-307 SIEEGQ
+307 AIEEGQ
-313 KSGSTVVEF
+313 KSGSMVVEF
-322 DQVEFS
+322 DQVGFS
-328 YEEKILN
+328 YEDKILN
-335 NFSSLVRRGD
+335 NFSSVVRRGD
-345 RIGVIG
+345 RVGVIG

-358 TLLKLMLGEMSPDSG
+358 TLLKLMLGKISPDSG
-373 TIKLGTNLEVAYFDQ
+373 SVKLGTNLEVAYFDQ
-388 QRESLDSSKT
+388 QRESLDSTKT
-398 VKDSVADGN
+398 VKESVADGN

-418 VVGYLGDFLFSP
+418 VVGYLGDFLFPP

-451 KLFAKPANLLVLD
+451 KLFARPANLLVLD

-501 IVTSTMVFEEG
+501 IVTSTMVFEEDQ
-512 KGLNEYV
+512 GLKEYV
-519 GGYSDWQKQSR
+519 GGYSDWQKQLL
-530 KATQVKSDPVNNVLS
+530 KEAKGKSELVNNAS
-545 EKPLQKNQP
+545 QKKPLQKTQS
-554 KKNNKR
+554 KKNPNR

-566 RELEDL
+566 RELEEM
-572 PGRIEAL
+572 PERIEAL
-579 ESELEALTLRMGA
+579 ESELQVLTSRMGS
-592 ADFYAQDG
+592 ADFYSQEG
-600 DAIKLAGQRLA
+600 EAIKLASQRLA
-611 ELNEELESAYL
+611 ELNEELEAAYL
-622 RWEALSERE
+622 RWETLSRLE
-631 ETTEENRRKE
+631 ETTE

>member
-7 SQVEVAFG
+7 SEVEVAFG

-23 SLVIDSGERVVLIG
+23 SLAINSGERVVLIG

-50 SGEVVLDDGNRWVKD
+50 SGEVALDDGIRWVKD
-65 EARIAYLDQTVPPAL
+65 EARVAYLDQTVPPAL
-80 DHSIYEIVLSG
+80 DQSIYEVVLSG
-91 LGDIGNYLSRYESL
+91 LGDIGDCLSRYELL
-105 AKDSELT
+105 ANDSDLT

-122 LTEQLDLLEGWDLKH
+122 LTQQLDLLEGWDLKH
-137 RVDKILS
+137 RVDKMLT

-149 GLQDMNS
+149 GRQDMNS

-216 DAVATRIVEIDRGQ
+216 DAVSTRIVEIDRGQ
-230 LTSYPGSFAEYQV
+230 LTSYPGSFAEYKA
-243 RKDKENEEELV
+243 RKDKENEEELA

-261 QLAKEESWIREGIK
+261 QLAKEEGWIREGIK

-293 ERSQREQRQGNVKL
+293 ERSQREERQGNVRL
-307 SIEEGQ
+307 AIEEGQ

-322 DQVEFS
+322 DGVGFS
-328 YEEKILN
+328 YEDEIMK
-335 NFSSLVRRGD
+335 NFSSLIRRGD
-345 RIGVIG
+345 RVGVIG

-358 TLLKLMLGEMSPDSG
+358 TLLKLMLGEISPDSG
-373 TIKLGTNLEVAYFDQ
+373 SIKLGTNLEVAYFDQ
-388 QRESLDSSKT
+388 QRESLDSTKT
-398 VKDSVADGN
+398 VKDSVAEGN
-407 DYVQIGGERRH
+407 DYVQIGEERRH
-418 VVGYLGDFLFSP
+418 VVGYLGDFLFPP

-451 KLFAKPANLLVLD
+451 KLFARPANLLVLD

-481 LTDFQGTVVL
+481 LTDFRGTVVL

-519 GGYSDWQKQSR
+519 GGYSDWQKQLR
-530 KATQVKSDPVNNVLS
+530 KQNENRSEPANNPSQKKL
-545 EKPLQKNQP
+545 LQKTQS
-554 KKNNKR
+554 KKNTKR

-566 RELEDL
+566 RELDDI
-572 PGRIEAL
+572 PDRIEDL
-579 ESELEALTLRMGA
+579 ESELEELTVQMGA
-592 ADFYAQDG
+592 ADFYSQDG
-600 DAIKLAGQRLA
+600 DVIKLAGQRLS
-611 ELNEELESAYL
+611 ELNEELEAVYL
-622 RWEALSERE
+622 RWEVLSERDE
-631 ETTEENRRKE
+631 STE

>member
-7 SQVEVAFG
+7 SEVEVAFG
-15 DRKILDTQ
+15 DRKILDNQ
-23 SLVIDSGERVVLIG
+23 SLVINNGERVVLIG

-50 SGEVVLDDGNRWVKD
+50 SGEVGLDDGVRWVKD
-65 EARIAYLDQTVPPAL
+65 DARVAYLDQTVPPAL
-80 DHSIYEIVLSG
+80 DQSIYEVVLSG
-91 LGDIGNYLSRYESL
+91 LGDIGDCLSRYESL
-105 AKDSELT
+105 ANDPDLT
-112 SKKDLDEFSR
+112 DKKNLDEFSR
-122 LTEQLDLLEGWDLKH
+122 LTQQLDLLEGWDLKH
-137 RVDKILS
+137 RVDKILTN
-144 DLNLD
+144 LNLD
-149 GLQDMNS
+149 GRQDMNS

-216 DAVATRIVEIDRGQ
+216 DAVSTRIIEIDRGQ
-230 LTSYPGSFAEYQV
+230 LTSYPGSFAEYKA
-243 RKDKENEEELV
+243 RKDKENEEELE

-261 QLAKEESWIREGIK
+261 QLAKEEAWIREGIK

-293 ERSQREQRQGNVKL
+293 ERSQREERQANVRL
-307 SIEEGQ
+307 AIEEGQ

-322 DQVEFS
+322 DQVGFS
-328 YEEKILN
+328 YEDKILN
-335 NFSSLVRRGD
+335 NFSSVVRRGD
-345 RIGVIG
+345 RVGVIG

-358 TLLKLMLGEMSPDSG
+358 TLLKLMLGKISPDSG
-373 TIKLGTNLEVAYFDQ
+373 SVKLGTNLEVAYFDQ
-388 QRESLDSSKT
+388 QRESLDSTKT
-398 VKDSVADGN
+398 VKESVADGN
-407 DYVQIGGERRH
+407 DYVQIAGERRH
-418 VVGYLGDFLFSP
+418 VVGYLGDFLFPP

-451 KLFAKPANLLVLD
+451 KLFARPANLLVLD

-501 IVTSTMVFEEG
+501 IVTSTMVFEEDQ
-512 KGLNEYV
+512 GLKEYV
-519 GGYSDWQKQSR
+519 GGYSDWQKQLL
-530 KATQVKSDPVNNVLS
+530 KEAKGKSELVNNAS
-545 EKPLQKNQP
+545 QKKPLQKTQS
-554 KKNNKR
+554 KKNPNR

-566 RELEDL
+566 RELEDM
-572 PGRIEAL
+572 PERIEAL
-579 ESELEALTLRMGA
+579 ESELQVLTSQMGS
-592 ADFYAQDG
+592 ADFYSQEG
-600 DAIKLAGQRLA
+600 EAIKLASQRLA
-611 ELNEELESAYL
+611 ELNEELEAAYL
-622 RWEALSERE
+622 RWETLSRLE
-631 ETTEENRRKE
+631 ETTE

>member
-7 SQVEVAFG
+7 SEVEVAFG
-15 DRKILDTQ
+15 DRKVLDNQ
-23 SLVIDSGERVVLIG
+23 SLVINNGERVVLIG

-50 SGEVVLDDGNRWVKD
+50 SGEVGLDDGVRWVKD
-65 EARIAYLDQTVPPAL
+65 DARVAYLDQTVPPAL
-80 DHSIYEIVLSG
+80 DQSIYEVVLSG
-91 LGDIGNYLSRYESL
+91 LGDIGDCLSRYESL
-105 AKDSELT
+105 ANDPDLND
-112 SKKDLDEFSR
+112 KKNLDEFSR
-122 LTEQLDLLEGWDLKH
+122 LTQQLDLLEGWDLKH
-137 RVDKILS
+137 RVDKILT

-149 GLQDMNS
+149 GRQDMNS

-161 RRRAMLAKALVSNP
+161 RRRAMLARALVSNP

-216 DAVATRIVEIDRGQ
+216 DAVSTRIIEIDRGQ
-230 LTSYPGSFAEYQV
+230 LTSYPGSFAEYKA
-243 RKDKENEEELV
+243 RKDKENEEELA

-261 QLAKEESWIREGIK
+261 QLAKEEAWIREGIK

-293 ERSQREQRQGNVKL
+293 ERSQREERQANVRL
-307 SIEEGQ
+307 AIEEGQ

-322 DQVEFS
+322 DQVGFS
-328 YEEKILN
+328 YEDKILN
-335 NFSSLVRRGD
+335 NFSSVVRRGD
-345 RIGVIG
+345 RVGVIG

-358 TLLKLMLGEMSPDSG
+358 TLLKLMLGKISPDSG
-373 TIKLGTNLEVAYFDQ
+373 SVKLGTNLEVAYFDQ
-388 QRESLDSSKT
+388 QRESLDSTKT
-398 VKDSVADGN
+398 VKESVADGN
-407 DYVQIGGERRH
+407 DYVQIAGERRH
-418 VVGYLGDFLFSP
+418 VVGYLGDFLFPP

-451 KLFAKPANLLVLD
+451 KLFARPANFLVLD

-501 IVTSTMVFEEG
+501 IVTSTMVFEEDQ
-512 KGLNEYV
+512 GLKEYV
-519 GGYSDWQKQSR
+519 GGYSDWQKQLL
-530 KATQVKSDPVNNVLS
+530 KEVKGKSEPVNNAS
-545 EKPLQKNQP
+545 QKKPLQKPQS
-554 KKNNKR
+554 KKNPNR

-566 RELEDL
+566 RELEEM
-572 PGRIEAL
+572 PERIEAL
-579 ESELEALTLRMGA
+579 ESELQVLTSRMGS
-592 ADFYAQDG
+592 ADFYSQEG
-600 DAIKLAGQRLA
+600 EAIKLASQRLA
-611 ELNEELESAYL
+611 ELNEELEAAYL
-622 RWEALSERE
+622 RWETLSRLE
-631 ETTEENRRKE
+631 EATE

>member
-7 SQVEVAFG
+7 SEVEVAFG
-15 DRKILDTQ
+15 DRKILDNQ
-23 SLVIDSGERVVLIG
+23 SLVINNGERVVLIG

-50 SGEVVLDDGNRWVKD
+50 SGEVGLDDGIRWVKD
-65 EARIAYLDQTVPPAL
+65 DARVAYLDQTVPPAL
-80 DHSIYEIVLSG
+80 DQSIYEVVLSG
-91 LGDIGNYLSRYESL
+91 LGDIGDCLSRYESL
-105 AKDSELT
+105 ANDPDLT
-112 SKKDLDEFSR
+112 DKKNLDEFSR
-122 LTEQLDLLEGWDLKH
+122 LTQQLDLLEGWDLKH
-137 RVDKILS
+137 RVDKILT

-149 GLQDMNS
+149 GRQDMNS

-161 RRRAMLAKALVSNP
+161 RRRAMLARALVSNP

-216 DAVATRIVEIDRGQ
+216 DAVSTRIIEIDRGQ
-230 LTSYPGSFAEYQV
+230 LTSYPGSFAEYKA
-243 RKDKENEEELV
+243 RKDKENEEELA

-261 QLAKEESWIREGIK
+261 QLAKEEAWIREGIK

-293 ERSQREQRQGNVKL
+293 ERSQREERQANVRL
-307 SIEEGQ
+307 AIEEGQ
-313 KSGSTVVEF
+313 KSGSMVVEF
-322 DQVEFS
+322 DQVGFS
-328 YEEKILN
+328 YEDKILN
-335 NFSSLVRRGD
+335 NFSSVVRRGD
-345 RIGVIG
+345 RVGVIG

-358 TLLKLMLGEMSPDSG
+358 TLLKLMLGKISPDSG
-373 TIKLGTNLEVAYFDQ
+373 SVKLGTNLEVAYFDQ
-388 QRESLDSSKT
+388 QRESLDSTKT
-398 VKDSVADGN
+398 VKESVADGN

-418 VVGYLGDFLFSP
+418 VVGYLGDFLFPP

-451 KLFAKPANLLVLD
+451 KLFARPANLLVLD

-501 IVTSTMVFEEG
+501 IVTSTMVFEEDQ
-512 KGLNEYV
+512 GLKEYV
-519 GGYSDWQKQSR
+519 GGYSDWQKQLL
-530 KATQVKSDPVNNVLS
+530 KEAKGKSELVNNAS
-545 EKPLQKNQP
+545 QKKPLQKTQS
-554 KKNNKR
+554 KKNPNR

-572 PGRIEAL
+572 PERIEAL
-579 ESELEALTLRMGA
+579 ESELQVLTSRMGS
-592 ADFYAQDG
+592 ADFYSQEG
-600 DAIKLAGQRLA
+600 EAIKLASQRLA
-611 ELNEELESAYL
+611 ELNEELEAAYL
-622 RWEALSERE
+622 RWETLSRLE
-631 ETTEENRRKE
+631 ETTE